1 MNLTQQYLQS
11 ILTNEQYERYKL
23 ELEDAK
29 TIREYAKDEI
39 EMLASY
45 TAILKQADFAYG
57 RYDYYARKGHK
68 RGAARMHA
76 KATRLYERAYE
87 HLTEL
92 LEREPQ
98 LEQWLDRGFDST
110 PECAPGLD
118 IDSAPRV
125 VTSRSVRNQAPN
137 RSLQCVMDC
146 KISAV
151 TDALYWLKY
160 DLFNEES
167 K

>member
-1 MNLTQQYLQS
+1 V
-11 ILTNEQYERYKL
+11 
-23 ELEDAK
+23 
-29 TIREYAKDEI
+29 REYVKDEI
-39 EMLASY
+39 ETLASY
-45 TAILKQADFAYG
+45 TGILKQADFAYG

-68 RGAARMHA
+68 RGAARMQS

-98 LEQWLDRGFDST
+98 LAEWLDRDFDAT
-110 PECAPGLD
+110 PETAPGTD

-125 VTSRSVRNQAPN
+125 ITSRSVRNQAPN
-137 RSLQCVMDC
+137 KALHSAIDC
-146 KISAV
+146 KIGAV
-151 TDALYWLKY
+151 TDAVYTLKY
-160 DLFNEES
+160 DLLNEEM